1 MNEAEYHMKNYG
13 DRGGC
18 YQPRPSAQLITLTS
32 TLIVADISKTSFNNI
47 ICLLLTK

>member
-32 TLIVADISKTSFNNI
+32 TLIVVDIAKTSFNNI
-47 ICLLLTK
+47 ICLSLTK

>member
-1 MNEAEYHMKNYG
+1 MKNYG

-32 TLIVADISKTSFNNI
+32 TLIVVDISKTSFNNI

>member
-1 MNEAEYHMKNYG
+1 MNEAEYYMKNYG

-18 YQPRPSAQLITLTS
+18 FQPRPSAQLITLTS